1 MLTDSHLPQPIHS
14 HWSLP
19 LKGHGNEADFLG
31 FLQKSVRQGFLTLH
45 FEPFRFGLRIR
56 GDISNRKTTPRLGES
71 TRMPRDTIFFKPLNK
86 SMVLVHYI
94 PGFFFVKLIF

>member
-1 MLTDSHLPQPIHS
+1 MKQC
-14 HWSLP
+14 

-31 FLQKSVRQGFLTLH
+31 FLQKSVRHIFLTLN

-56 GDISNRKTTPRLGES
+56 GDIRNRKTTRRVGES
-71 TRMPRDTIFFKPLNK
+71 TRMPKDTIFFKPLKK
-86 SMVLVHYI
+86 SMVIVHYI